1 MTRRVPSVRRS
12 MSIGSTNL
20 SFWQQDQNSWQ
31 QSQQTNNS
39 IAATTSIINAISTAE
54 TNQGKGLA
62 SIANATALNRV
73 DTQLSQAI
81 QNILTGNAGQTS
93 SGSST
98 GSSST
103 AASSKPAPATGTGT
117 AVVSTSTPLK
127 SLGIPAGGIVT
138 VSAGKNTTTYA
149 STGSDTVGDLM
160 NALNSDLVGNAAVT
174 ASISKGGRLVLTS
187 KNTSDTITVGALY
200 AHNIGFS
207 TGNNTFKPTTST
219 STTPAASTPPA
230 STSSTT
236 SSSPT
241 SSTKKS
247 YTTPA
252 TEMLSSAAS
261 LLSASG
267 VAGSLVNMLA

>member
-1 MTRRVPSVRRS
+1 MTKRVPSVRRS

-20 SFWQQDQNSWQ
+20 SFWQQDQNFWQ
-31 QSQQTNNS
+31 QSQQTNSS

-62 SIANATALNRV
+62 SIANGAALKRV
-73 DTQLSQAI
+73 DSQLLSDI
-81 QNILTGNAGQTS
+81 QSVLTGQTPS
-93 SGSST
+93 SSSSSSSSTTGSST
-98 GSSST
+98 T
-103 AASSKPAPATGTGT
+103 APATGTGT
-117 AVVSTSTPLK
+117 AVVTTSTPLK

-149 STGSDTVGDLM
+149 STGSDTVGELM
-160 NALNSDLVGNAAVT
+160 NALNSNLVGNAAVT
-174 ASISKGGRLVLTS
+174 ASLSPGGRLVLTS
-187 KNTSDTITVGALY
+187 KNTSDTITVGGLY
-200 AHNIGFS
+200 ARNIGFA

-219 STTPAASTPPA
+219 SNAPAASTPAA

-236 SSSPT
+236 SSAATS

-252 TEMLSSAAS
+252 TEIASSAVS